1 MATTVFEV
9 LVDEHRG
16 FKAMLTVMEAVAG
29 RLHEHAQVPRAMLA
43 DLLDFF
49 EMFTNGHHEREENVL
64 FPMLERHGMT
74 GEATVI
80 TALLTQH
87 DTGRM
92 YCRKMRADLARL
104 DAGDASAAEDLSAHA
119 AGYCELIREH
129 IRIEDDYFYRLASE
143 LLTDTERQAIVAEFS
158 GLGQSGPHPQKARF
172 LRMMDEFPQVVAG
185 WK

>member
-1 MATTVFEV
+1 
-9 LVDEHRG
+9 
-16 FKAMLTVMEAVAG
+16 MLSVMEAVAG
-29 RLHEHAQVPRAMLA
+29 RLHERVQVPRAMLA

-49 EMFTNGHHEREENVL
+49 EMFTNGHHEREENFL

-104 DAGDASAAEDLSAHA
+104 EAGDDSAAEDLSAHA
-119 AGYCELIREH
+119 TAYCELIREH
-129 IRIEDDYFYRLASE
+129 IRIEDEYFYRMASD
-143 LLTDTERQAIVAEFS
+143 LLTEPEQQALVAEFS
-158 GLGQSGPHPQKARF
+158 GLGLSGPHPGKARF
-172 LRMMDEFPQVVAG
+172 TRMMEEFPRVVAG